1 MEASIQEEKILWKS
15 FLASFILTLGCITLL
30 QTSFFLWFF
39 HPSKWTKLQMFLHLL
54 LRFFFLLLSSTKWSI
69 RLFLTVKCL
78 GLEIAHFGTGCYL
91 FQICLKLSS
100 THLLFRSH
108 ISTWHKQNK
117 MIIHKS
123 FAISFVMAF
132 SFSFVFYAL

>member
-1 MEASIQEEKILWKS
+1 
-15 FLASFILTLGCITLL
+15 
-30 QTSFFLWFF
+30 
-39 HPSKWTKLQMFLHLL
+39 MFL
-54 LRFFFLLLSSTKWSI
+54 FFLLLLSLSSTKWST

-78 GLEIAHFGTGCYL
+78 GLEIAHFGTGCYV
-91 FQICLKLSS
+91 FQICSKLSS
-100 THLLFRSH
+100 THLPFRSH

-123 FAISFVMAF
+123 FAISFVIAF

>member
-1 MEASIQEEKILWKS
+1 MEASVQEEKILWKS
-15 FLASFILTLGCITLL
+15 FLASFFLTLGCIALL

-39 HPSKWTKLQMFLHLL
+39 HPSKWTNLQMFL
-54 LRFFFLLLSSTKWSI
+54 FFFFLLLLSSTKWST

-78 GLEIAHFGTGCYL
+78 GLEIAHFGTGCYV
-91 FQICLKLSS
+91 FQICSKLSCN
-100 THLLFRSH
+100 HLPFRSH

-123 FAISFVMAF
+123 FAISFVIAF

>member
-1 MEASIQEEKILWKS
+1 MEALVQEEKILWKS
-15 FLASFILTLGCITLL
+15 FLASFILTLGCIAIL

-39 HPSKWTKLQMFLHLL
+39 NPSKWTKLQMFLLL
-54 LRFFFLLLSSTKWSI
+54 LFLFLLLSFTKLSI

-78 GLEIAHFGTGCYL
+78 GLEIVHFETDCYV

-100 THLLFRSH
+100 THLPFLSH
-108 ISTWHKQNK
+108 VSTWSKQNK

-123 FAISFVMAF
+123 FAISFVMTF
-132 SFSFVFYAL
+132 SFSFIFYAL

>member
-1 MEASIQEEKILWKS
+1 MEASVQEEKILWKS
-15 FLASFILTLGCITLL
+15 FLASFILTLGCIALL

-39 HPSKWTKLQMFLHLL
+39 HPSKWTKLQMFVLL
-54 LRFFFLLLSSTKWSI
+54 LLLLLLLSSTKLSI

-78 GLEIAHFGTGCYL
+78 GLEIVHFGTGCYV
-91 FQICLKLSS
+91 FQICSKLSS
-100 THLLFRSH
+100 TRLPFRSH
-108 ISTWHKQNK
+108 ISTWNKQIK